1 MSDTNIELD
10 WHTVC
15 GGVEIDELTRHHH
28 IREWSP
34 RKERHALFLTMKHPD
49 TRFYKGAWGTELLHF
64 SDDGPYRG
72 KVGKIYCTY
81 ERYKQIA
88 SWFLDNMFAS

>member
-1 MSDTNIELD
+1 MNKIIELQ
-10 WHTVC
+10 WHIVC
-15 GGVEIDELTRHHH
+15 GSMEIEELHRYKRITKWTARNQ
-28 IREWSP
+28 
-34 RKERHALFLTMKHPD
+34 RHALFMTIKHPD
-49 TRFYKGAWGTELLHF
+49 TEFYKGGWGPELLHF

-88 SWFLDNMFAS
+88 GWFLTNMFPP

>member
-1 MSDTNIELD
+1 MTDIIQLQ
-10 WHTVC
+10 WHIVC
-15 GGVEIDELTRHHH
+15 GSVEIEELEKAQR
-28 IREWSP
+28 IREWSA
-34 RKERHALFLTMKHPD
+34 RNQRHALLLTIKHPE
-49 TRFYKGAWGTELLHF
+49 TRFYKGAWGFELLHF

-72 KVGKIYCTY
+72 QVGKIYCTY